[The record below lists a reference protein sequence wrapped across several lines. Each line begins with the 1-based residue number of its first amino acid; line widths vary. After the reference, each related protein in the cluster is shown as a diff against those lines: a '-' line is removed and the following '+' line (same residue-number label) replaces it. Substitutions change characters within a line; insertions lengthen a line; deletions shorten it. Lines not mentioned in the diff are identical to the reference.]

1 MTALMDVKMEDAAAA
16 AAVSTVESNN
26 VTPLGVE
33 KKEKSPYDTLKA
45 SKTSVEEIVAKMLVI
60 KKEEK
65 PKSELCELVTQMFLN
80 FVSLRQ
86 ANRMILIEED
96 RVKAETERAKAPVD
110 STTLQLHNLMYE
122 KSHYLKAIK
131 ACKDFK
137 SKYPDIELVSEGEFL
152 SKAPEEFKETAM
164 SNDTAHNLMLKRLN
178 YELFQRKEFCKFREK
193 LELQKKNLLETI
205 ANRKKFLSS
214 LPSHLKAL
222 KKASLPAQNQLGV
235 LHSKKLKQLHA
246 AELLPPPLYIV
257 YSQFMAQK
265 EAFDENIELETIGS
279 LKDAHAF
286 ARQQTSKENGISSHH
301 ESSRIDD
308 DVPDDED
315 DGQRRRKRPKKVAG
329 RENAELTGVYQAHP
343 LRILIHVHDDEVSD
357 PRPAR
362 LISLKFEYLFKL
374 NVVCVGVEVSNE
386 AVENNVLCNLF
397 PDDDGLELPHQ
408 SAKLL
413 LGDGAVFDEKRTMRP
428 YKWAQHLA
436 GIDFL
441 PEVSPSLTRNEIDD
455 TESAKDT
462 VVSGLS
468 IYRQQS
474 RVETVIR
481 RVRARKKAQLA
492 LAEQLDLLAS
502 LKWPPLNC
510 ESVPWALL
518 KHRCSLHRWSLVRS
532 SANYSSSLARA
543 DMKKGNDSSDVS
555 VPGKAALCKDDV
567 GVVPEDGELPSL
579 IPVAAVAADYKSTVL
594 KPESDLDHSKLI
606 ALISKSIIPPA
617 KTARSHSFGRHDDDS
632 DLCLDGESEADDISK
647 SEGEVEVIATERR
660 SWVDYGSQDFNLSL
674 IRTDSG
680 ETSIELEAKIK
691 ISMEYPV
698 RPPLFS
704 LRVLSQSSGGNCA
717 SFSESDWYNELHAM
731 ENEVNSHLL
740 KMLPLDQENYA
751 LSHQVH
757 CLAMLFDLYL
767 NDASQPS
774 DSSKC
779 TSVIDVGLCK
789 PVSGGLLARSYR
801 GRDRRKILS
810 WKDMEC
816 TPGYPF

>member
-1 MTALMDVKMEDAAAA
+1 MTALMDVKMEDSAAAA
-16 AAVSTVESNN
+16 EVDTVANNN
-26 VTPLGVE
+26 VAPSEVE
-33 KKEKSPYDTLKA
+33 KKKKSPYDTLKA
-45 SKTSVEEIVAKMLVI
+45 SKTSVEEIVAKMLFI

-65 PKSELCELVTQMFLN
+65 HKSELRELVTQMFLN

-86 ANRMILIEED
+86 ANRTILIEED
-96 RVKAETERAKAPVD
+96 RVKGETERAKAPVD

-131 ACKDFK
+131 ACTDFK

-152 SKAPEEFKETAM
+152 SKAPEEFKEIAM

-178 YELFQRKEFCKFREK
+178 YELFQRKELCKFREK

-235 LHSKKLKQLHA
+235 LHTKKLKQLHA

-265 EAFDENIELETIGS
+265 EAFGENIELEIIGS

-343 LRILIHVHDDEVSD
+343 LRILLHVHDDEVSD
-357 PRPAR
+357 PRAAR

-374 NVVCVGVEVSNE
+374 NVVCVGVEASNE
-386 AVENNVLCNLF
+386 APENNILCNLF
-397 PDDDGLELPHQ
+397 PNDDGLELPHQ

-413 LGDGAVFDEKRTMRP
+413 LGDGAVFDEKRTVRP

-441 PEVSPSLTRNEIDD
+441 PEVSPLPTRNETDD

-462 VVSGLS
+462 VLSGLS

-492 LAEQLDLLAS
+492 LAEQLDLLTN

-510 ESVPWALL
+510 ESVPWALH
-518 KHRCSLHRWSLVRS
+518 KHLCSLHRWSLVTS
-532 SANYSSSLARA
+532 SANYSSSLVRA

-555 VPGKAALCKDDV
+555 VARKAAISQDV
-567 GVVPEDGELPSL
+567 VEVVPEDGELPSL
-579 IPVAAVAADYKSTVL
+579 ITVAAVGIDYKSTVV

-606 ALISKSIIPPA
+606 ALISKSTIPPA
-617 KTARSHSFGRHDDDS
+617 KTARSHSFARHDDDS
-632 DLCLDGESEADDISK
+632 DLCLDSESEADDISK
-647 SEGEVEVIATERR
+647 TEGEVEVIATEGG

-674 IRTDSG
+674 IRTDA
-680 ETSIELEAKIK
+680 EERSIELEAKIK

-704 LRVLSQSSGGNCA
+704 LSVLSQSSGGNCA
-717 SFSESDWYNELHAM
+717 SFSQSDWCNELHAM

-740 KMLPLDQENYA
+740 KMLPLDQENYF